1 MQSQEKKILNDNPNE
16 ILYIN
21 FNQDGT
27 CIAVG
32 TETGFKIIN
41 ILPYLD
47 LYYKDLKGGIGIIE
61 MLYKTNILALVGGGK
76 NPKFKLNELIIW
88 DEEKDTQICKI
99 KTKYKILNTKIRENK
114 IYIVNKSQI
123 LVFDFNTFNLIE
135 TLETKNI
142 RGLISLCYK
151 EDIVA
156 YPDIQHEGTVKIKNY
171 DTNKEDILKAHK
183 TPLNCI
189 QLNQDGSMIGTCSL
203 KGTLIRV
210 YNIANKQLIREV
222 RRGAESANVNYIS
235 FDISQKYF
243 LVVSDRKTIHLFF
256 LINNNTNNA
265 NTNNTN
271 NINNNITN
279 NNENQINNEN
289 ENKESNE
296 KIEAEEENN
305 NGNNIN
311 HINSISFD
319 DNKNKSNN
327 DLNNR
332 KSIFEGMSNF
342 LGVGKRYFGS
352 EWSFARIR
360 INISKSISIF
370 GPENSIIIVTYEGK
384 FCQASFDPINGGDCI
399 KIQEEKF

>member
-1 MQSQEKKILNDNPNE
+1 MQGQVKKILNDNPNE

-41 ILPYLD
+41 ISPFLD
-47 LYYKDLKGGIGIIE
+47 LYYKDLNGGIGIIE

-88 DEEKDTQICKI
+88 DEEKDAQICKI
-99 KTKYKILNTKIRENK
+99 TTKYKILNTKIRENK
-114 IYIVNKSQI
+114 IYIANKSQI
-123 LVFDFNTFNLIE
+123 LVFDFNTLNLIE

-171 DTNKEDILKAHK
+171 DTNKEDTLKAHK

-189 QLNQDGSMIGTCSL
+189 QLNQDGTMIGTCSL

-222 RRGAESANVNYIS
+222 RRGAESANVNCIS

-243 LVVSDRKTIHLFF
+243 IVVSDRKTIHLFF
-256 LINNNTNNA
+256 LINNN
-265 NTNNTN
+265 NT
-271 NINNNITN
+271 NNITN
-279 NNENQINNEN
+279 NSENQISSDIE
-289 ENKESNE
+289 KTESVDKIE
-296 KIEAEEENN
+296 KIEVEEVHNN
-305 NGNNIN
+305 NGNNNSNIN
-311 HINSISFD
+311 NISNEE
-319 DNKNKSNN
+319 NK
-327 DLNNR
+327 NR

-352 EWSFARIR
+352 EWSFARMK
-360 INISKSISIF
+360 INISKSIAIF
-370 GPENSIIIVTYEGK
+370 KPDNCIIIVTYEGK
-384 FCQASFDPINGGDCI
+384 FYQASFDPINGGECI

>member
-1 MQSQEKKILNDNPNE
+1 MQESEKPLLNENPNE

-41 ILPYLD
+41 ISPFLD
-47 LYYKDLKGGIGIIE
+47 LYYKDLNGGIGIIE

-88 DEEKDTQICKI
+88 DEEKDAQICKI
-99 KTKYKILNTKIRENK
+99 TTKYKILNTKIRENK
-114 IYIVNKSQI
+114 IFIANKSQI
-123 LVFDFNTFNLIE
+123 LVFDFNTLNLIE

-171 DTNKEDILKAHK
+171 DTNKEDTLKAHK

-189 QLNQDGSMIGTCSL
+189 QLNQDGTMIGTCSL

-222 RRGAESANVNYIS
+222 RRGAESANVNCIS

-243 LVVSDRKTIHLFF
+243 IVVSDRKTIHLFF
-256 LINNNTNNA
+256 LINNNST
-265 NTNNTN
+265 
-271 NINNNITN
+271 NNITN
-279 NNENQINNEN
+279 NSENQISSDIE
-289 ENKESNE
+289 KTESVDKIE
-296 KIEAEEENN
+296 KIEVEEVNNN
-305 NGNNIN
+305 NGNNN
-311 HINSISFD
+311 NSINNINNEE
-319 DNKNKSNN
+319 NK
-327 DLNNR
+327 NR

-352 EWSFARIR
+352 EWSFARMK
-360 INISKSISIF
+360 INISKSIAIF
-370 GPENSIIIVTYEGK
+370 KPDNCIIIVTYEGK
-384 FCQASFDPINGGDCI
+384 FYQASFDPINGGECI

>member
-1 MQSQEKKILNDNPNE
+1 MKGQVKKILNDNPNE

-41 ILPYLD
+41 ISPFLD
-47 LYYKDLKGGIGIIE
+47 LYYKDLNGGIGIIE

-88 DEEKDTQICKI
+88 DEEKDSQICKI
-99 KTKYKILNTKIRENK
+99 TTKYKILNTKIRENK
-114 IYIVNKSQI
+114 IYIANKSQI
-123 LVFDFNTFNLIE
+123 LVFDFNTLNLIE

-171 DTNKEDILKAHK
+171 DTNKEDTLKAHK

-189 QLNQDGSMIGTCSL
+189 QLNQDGTMIGTCSL

-222 RRGAESANVNYIS
+222 RRGAESANVNCIS

-243 LVVSDRKTIHLFF
+243 IVVSDRKTIHLFF
-256 LINNNTNNA
+256 LINNN
-265 NTNNTN
+265 NT
-271 NINNNITN
+271 NNITN
-279 NNENQINNEN
+279 NSENQISSDIE
-289 ENKESNE
+289 KTESVDKIE
-296 KIEAEEENN
+296 KIEVEEVNNN
-305 NGNNIN
+305 NGNNNSNIN
-311 HINSISFD
+311 NISNEE
-319 DNKNKSNN
+319 NK
-327 DLNNR
+327 NR

-352 EWSFARIR
+352 EWSFARMK
-360 INISKSISIF
+360 INISKSIAIF
-370 GPENSIIIVTYEGK
+370 KPDNCIIIVTYEGK
-384 FCQASFDPINGGDCI
+384 FYQASFDPINGGECI

>member
-1 MQSQEKKILNDNPNE
+1 MQGQDKKILNDNPNE

-41 ILPYLD
+41 ISPFLD
-47 LYYKDLKGGIGIIE
+47 LYYKDLNGGIGIIE

-114 IYIVNKSQI
+114 IYIANKSQI
-123 LVFDFNTFNLIE
+123 LVFDFNTLNLIE

-171 DTNKEDILKAHK
+171 DKNKEDILKAHK

-189 QLNQDGSMIGTCSL
+189 QLNQDGTMIGTCSL

-210 YNIANKQLIREV
+210 YNIANKQLTREV
-222 RRGAESANVNYIS
+222 RRGAESANVNCIS

-243 LVVSDRKTIHLFF
+243 IVVSDRKTIHLFF
-256 LINNNTNNA
+256 LINSNN
-265 NTNNTN
+265 
-271 NINNNITN
+271 NNNIIN
-279 NNENQINNEN
+279 NNENQISSVIE
-289 ENKESNE
+289 KTESTDKVE
-296 KIEAEEENN
+296 KIEVEEVNNN
-305 NGNNIN
+305 NGNNNNNIN
-311 HINSISFD
+311 NINNEE
-319 DNKNKSNN
+319 NK
-327 DLNNR
+327 NR

-352 EWSFARIR
+352 EWSFARMK
-360 INISKSISIF
+360 INISKSIAIF
-370 GPENSIIIVTYEGK
+370 KPDNCILIVTYEGK
-384 FCQASFDPINGGDCI
+384 FYQASFDPINGGECI

>member
-1 MQSQEKKILNDNPNE
+1 MQGQVKKILNDNPNE

-41 ILPYLD
+41 ISPFLD
-47 LYYKDLKGGIGIIE
+47 LYYKDLNGGIGIIE

-88 DEEKDTQICKI
+88 DEEKDAQICKI
-99 KTKYKILNTKIRENK
+99 TTKYKILNTKIRENK
-114 IYIVNKSQI
+114 IFIANKSQI
-123 LVFDFNTFNLIE
+123 LVFDFNTLNLIE

-171 DTNKEDILKAHK
+171 DTNKEDTLKAHK

-189 QLNQDGSMIGTCSL
+189 QLNQDGTMIGTCSL

-222 RRGAESANVNYIS
+222 RRGAESANVNCIS

-243 LVVSDRKTIHLFF
+243 IVVSDRKTIHLFF
-256 LINNNTNNA
+256 LINNN
-265 NTNNTN
+265 NT
-271 NINNNITN
+271 NNITN
-279 NNENQINNEN
+279 NSENQISSDIE
-289 ENKESNE
+289 KTESADKIE
-296 KIEAEEENN
+296 KIEVEEVNNN
-305 NGNNIN
+305 NGNNN
-311 HINSISFD
+311 NSINNINNEE
-319 DNKNKSNN
+319 NK
-327 DLNNR
+327 NR

-352 EWSFARIR
+352 EWSFARMK
-360 INISKSISIF
+360 INISKSIAIF
-370 GPENSIIIVTYEGK
+370 KPDNCIIIVTYEGK
-384 FCQASFDPINGGDCI
+384 FYQASFDPINGGECI

>member
-1 MQSQEKKILNDNPNE
+1 MQGQVKKILNDNPNE

-41 ILPYLD
+41 ISPFLD
-47 LYYKDLKGGIGIIE
+47 LYYKDLNGGIGIIE

-114 IYIVNKSQI
+114 IYIANKSQI
-123 LVFDFNTFNLIE
+123 LVFDFNTLNLIE

-171 DTNKEDILKAHK
+171 DKNKEDILKAHK

-189 QLNQDGSMIGTCSL
+189 QLNQDGTMIGTCSL

-222 RRGAESANVNYIS
+222 RRGAESANVNCIS

-243 LVVSDRKTIHLFF
+243 IVVSDRKTIHLFF
-256 LINNNTNNA
+256 LINNNTNN
-265 NTNNTN
+265 
-271 NINNNITN
+271 IIN
-279 NNENQINNEN
+279 NNENQIASLIE
-289 ENKESNE
+289 KTESTDKIE
-296 KIEAEEENN
+296 KIEAEEVNNN
-305 NGNNIN
+305 NGNNNNNIN
-311 HINSISFD
+311 NINNEE
-319 DNKNKSNN
+319 NK
-327 DLNNR
+327 NR

-352 EWSFARIR
+352 EWSFARMK
-360 INISKSISIF
+360 INISKSIAIF
-370 GPENSIIIVTYEGK
+370 KPDNCILIVTYEGK
-384 FCQASFDPINGGDCI
+384 FYQASFDPINGGECI

>member
-1 MQSQEKKILNDNPNE
+1 MQGQVKKILNDNSNE

-41 ILPYLD
+41 ISPFLD
-47 LYYKDLKGGIGIIE
+47 LYYKDLNGGIGIIE

-88 DEEKDTQICKI
+88 DEEKNTQICKI
-99 KTKYKILNTKIRENK
+99 KTKYKILNTKLRENK

-156 YPDIQHEGTVKIKNY
+156 YPDIQHEGTIRIKNY
-171 DTNKEDILKAHK
+171 DTNKEDKLKAHK

-189 QLNQDGSMIGTCSL
+189 QINQNGTMIGTCSL

-210 YNIANKQLIREV
+210 YNIAKKQLIREV

-243 LVVSDRKTIHLFF
+243 IVVSDRKTIHLFF
-256 LINNNTNNA
+256 LINNN
-265 NTNNTN
+265 NTN
-271 NINNNITN
+271 NIINNIN
-279 NNENQINNEN
+279 SNENIISNDNEN
-289 ENKESNE
+289 LESNE

-305 NGNNIN
+305 NNGNNNNNIN
-311 HINSISFD
+311 NINVEE
-319 DNKNKSNN
+319 NKNKNNN

-352 EWSFARIR
+352 EWSFAWIR
-360 INISKSISIF
+360 INISKSIAIF
-370 GPENSIIIVTYEGK
+370 GPDNSIIIVTYEGK
-384 FCQASFDPINGGDCI
+384 FYQASFDPINGGDCI

>member
-1 MQSQEKKILNDNPNE
+1 MQGQVKKILNDNPNE

-41 ILPYLD
+41 ISPFLD
-47 LYYKDLKGGIGIIE
+47 LYYKDLNGGIGIIE

-88 DEEKDTQICKI
+88 DEEKDAQICKI
-99 KTKYKILNTKIRENK
+99 TTKYKILNTKIRENK
-114 IYIVNKSQI
+114 IFIANKSQI
-123 LVFDFNTFNLIE
+123 LVFDFNTLTLIE

-171 DTNKEDILKAHK
+171 DTNKEDTLKAHK

-189 QLNQDGSMIGTCSL
+189 QLNQDGTMIGTCSL

-222 RRGAESANVNYIS
+222 RRGAESANVNCIS

-243 LVVSDRKTIHLFF
+243 IVVSDRKTIHLFF
-256 LINNNTNNA
+256 LINNN
-265 NTNNTN
+265 NT
-271 NINNNITN
+271 NNITN
-279 NNENQINNEN
+279 NSENQISSDIE
-289 ENKESNE
+289 KTESVDKIE
-296 KIEAEEENN
+296 KIEVEEVNNN
-305 NGNNIN
+305 NGNNNSNIN
-311 HINSISFD
+311 NISNEE
-319 DNKNKSNN
+319 NK
-327 DLNNR
+327 NR

-352 EWSFARIR
+352 EWSFARMK
-360 INISKSISIF
+360 INISKSIAIF
-370 GPENSIIIVTYEGK
+370 KPDNCIIIVTYEGK
-384 FCQASFDPINGGDCI
+384 FYQASFDPINGGECI

>member
-1 MQSQEKKILNDNPNE
+1 MQGQVKKILNDNPNE

-41 ILPYLD
+41 ISPFLD
-47 LYYKDLKGGIGIIE
+47 LYYKDLNGGIGIIE

-88 DEEKDTQICKI
+88 DEEKDSQICKI
-99 KTKYKILNTKIRENK
+99 TTKYKILNTKIRENK
-114 IYIVNKSQI
+114 IFIANKSQI
-123 LVFDFNTFNLIE
+123 LVFDFNTLNLIE

-171 DTNKEDILKAHK
+171 DTNKEDTLKAHK

-189 QLNQDGSMIGTCSL
+189 QLNQDGTMIGTCSL

-222 RRGAESANVNYIS
+222 RRGAESANVNCIS

-243 LVVSDRKTIHLFF
+243 IVVSDRKTIHLFF
-256 LINNNTNNA
+256 LINNN
-265 NTNNTN
+265 NT
-271 NINNNITN
+271 NNITN
-279 NNENQINNEN
+279 NSENQISSDIE
-289 ENKESNE
+289 KTESADKIE
-296 KIEAEEENN
+296 KIEVEEVNNN
-305 NGNNIN
+305 NGNNN
-311 HINSISFD
+311 NSINNINNEE
-319 DNKNKSNN
+319 NK
-327 DLNNR
+327 NR

-352 EWSFARIR
+352 EWSFARMK
-360 INISKSISIF
+360 INISKSIAIF
-370 GPENSIIIVTYEGK
+370 KPDNCIIIVTYEGK
-384 FCQASFDPINGGDCI
+384 FYQASFDPINGGECI

>member
-1 MQSQEKKILNDNPNE
+1 MKGQVKKILNDNPNE

-41 ILPYLD
+41 ISPFLD
-47 LYYKDLKGGIGIIE
+47 LYYKDLNGGIGIIE

-76 NPKFKLNELIIW
+76 NPKFKLNELIIQ
-88 DEEKDTQICKI
+88 DEEKDAQICKI
-99 KTKYKILNTKIRENK
+99 TTKYKILNTKIRENK
-114 IYIVNKSQI
+114 IYIANKSQI
-123 LVFDFNTFNLIE
+123 LVFDFNTLNLIE

-171 DTNKEDILKAHK
+171 DTNKEDTLKAHK

-189 QLNQDGSMIGTCSL
+189 QLNQDGTMIGTCSL

-222 RRGAESANVNYIS
+222 RRGAESANVNCIS

-243 LVVSDRKTIHLFF
+243 IVVSDRKTIHLFF
-256 LINNNTNNA
+256 LINNN
-265 NTNNTN
+265 NT
-271 NINNNITN
+271 NNITN
-279 NNENQINNEN
+279 NSENQISSDIE
-289 ENKESNE
+289 KTESVDKIE
-296 KIEAEEENN
+296 KIEVEEVNNN
-305 NGNNIN
+305 NGNNNSNIN
-311 HINSISFD
+311 NISNEE
-319 DNKNKSNN
+319 NK
-327 DLNNR
+327 NR

-352 EWSFARIR
+352 EWSFARMK
-360 INISKSISIF
+360 INISKSIAIF
-370 GPENSIIIVTYEGK
+370 KPDNCIIIVTYEGK
-384 FCQASFDPINGGDCI
+384 FYQASFDPINGGECI
-399 KIQEEKF
+399 KIQEEKFQKQ

>member
-1 MQSQEKKILNDNPNE
+1 MQGQVKKILNDNPNE

-41 ILPYLD
+41 ISPFLD
-47 LYYKDLKGGIGIIE
+47 LYYKDLNGGIGIIE

-88 DEEKDTQICKI
+88 DEEKDAQICKI
-99 KTKYKILNTKIRENK
+99 TTKYKILNTKIRENK
-114 IYIVNKSQI
+114 IYIANKSQI
-123 LVFDFNTFNLIE
+123 LVFDFNTLNLIE

-171 DTNKEDILKAHK
+171 DTNKEDTLKAHK

-189 QLNQDGSMIGTCSL
+189 QLNQDGTMIGTCSL

-222 RRGAESANVNYIS
+222 RRGAESANVNCIS

-243 LVVSDRKTIHLFF
+243 IVVSDRKTIHLFF
-256 LINNNTNNA
+256 LINNN
-265 NTNNTN
+265 NT
-271 NINNNITN
+271 NNITN
-279 NNENQINNEN
+279 NSENQISSDIE
-289 ENKESNE
+289 KTESADKIE
-296 KIEAEEENN
+296 KIEVEEVNNN
-305 NGNNIN
+305 NGNNN
-311 HINSISFD
+311 NSINNINNEE
-319 DNKNKSNN
+319 NK
-327 DLNNR
+327 NR

-352 EWSFARIR
+352 EWSFARMK
-360 INISKSISIF
+360 INISKSIAIF
-370 GPENSIIIVTYEGK
+370 KPDNCIIIVTYEGK
-384 FCQASFDPINGGDCI
+384 FYQASFDPINGGECI

>member
-1 MQSQEKKILNDNPNE
+1 MQGQVKKILNDNPDE

-41 ILPYLD
+41 IFPFLD

-61 MLYKTNILALVGGGK
+61 MLYKSNILALVGGGK

-88 DEEKDTQICKI
+88 DEEKDMQICKI
-99 KTKYKILNTKIRENK
+99 KTKYNILNTKIRENK

-123 LVFDFNTFNLIE
+123 LVFDFNAFNLIE

-156 YPDIQHEGTVKIKNY
+156 YPDIQHEGTIKIKNY
-171 DTNKEDILKAHK
+171 DSKKEDTLKAHK

-189 QLNQDGSMIGTCSL
+189 QLNQDGTMIGTCSL

-222 RRGAESANVNYIS
+222 RRGAESANVNCIS

-243 LVVSDRKTIHLFF
+243 IVVSDRKTIHLFF
-256 LINNNTNNA
+256 LINNNTTNNA
-265 NTNNTN
+265 I
-271 NINNNITN
+271 NIAN
-279 NNENQINNEN
+279 NNENRISNDNEN
-289 ENKESNE
+289 IETNE
-296 KIEAEEENN
+296 KIESEEE
-305 NGNNIN
+305 
-311 HINSISFD
+311 
-319 DNKNKSNN
+319 NKNKSNN

-352 EWSFARIR
+352 EWSFASIK
-360 INISKSISIF
+360 INISKSIAIF
-370 GPENSIIIVTYEGK
+370 GPDNSIIIITYEGK
-384 FCQASFDPINGGDCI
+384 FYQASFDPINGGDCI

>member
-1 MQSQEKKILNDNPNE
+1 MQGQVKKILNDNPNE

-41 ILPYLD
+41 ISPFLD
-47 LYYKDLKGGIGIIE
+47 LYYKDLNGGIGIIE

-88 DEEKDTQICKI
+88 DEEKDAQICKI
-99 KTKYKILNTKIRENK
+99 TTKYKILNTKIRENK
-114 IYIVNKSQI
+114 IFIANKSQI
-123 LVFDFNTFNLIE
+123 LVFDFNTLNLIE

-171 DTNKEDILKAHK
+171 DTNKEDTLKAHK

-189 QLNQDGSMIGTCSL
+189 QLNQDGTMIGTCSL

-222 RRGAESANVNYIS
+222 RRGAESANVNCIS

-243 LVVSDRKTIHLFF
+243 IVVSDRKTIHLFF
-256 LINNNTNNA
+256 LINNN
-265 NTNNTN
+265 NT
-271 NINNNITN
+271 NNITN
-279 NNENQINNEN
+279 NSENQISSDIE
-289 ENKESNE
+289 KTESVDKIE
-296 KIEAEEENN
+296 KIEVEEVNNN
-305 NGNNIN
+305 NGNNN
-311 HINSISFD
+311 NSINNINIEE
-319 DNKNKSNN
+319 NK
-327 DLNNR
+327 NR

-352 EWSFARIR
+352 EWSFARMK
-360 INISKSISIF
+360 INISKSIAIF
-370 GPENSIIIVTYEGK
+370 KPDNCIIIVTYEGK
-384 FCQASFDPINGGDCI
+384 FYQASFDPINGGECI

>member
-1 MQSQEKKILNDNPNE
+1 MQGQVKKILNDNPNE

-41 ILPYLD
+41 ISPFLD
-47 LYYKDLKGGIGIIE
+47 LYYKDLNGGIGIIE

-88 DEEKDTQICKI
+88 DEEKDSQICKI
-99 KTKYKILNTKIRENK
+99 TTKYKILNTKIRENK
-114 IYIVNKSQI
+114 IFIANKSQI
-123 LVFDFNTFNLIE
+123 LVFDFNTLNLIE

-171 DTNKEDILKAHK
+171 DTNKEDTLKAHK

-189 QLNQDGSMIGTCSL
+189 QLNQDGTMIGTCSL

-222 RRGAESANVNYIS
+222 RRGAESANVNCIS

-243 LVVSDRKTIHLFF
+243 IVVSDRKTIHLFF
-256 LINNNTNNA
+256 LINNN
-265 NTNNTN
+265 NT
-271 NINNNITN
+271 NNITN
-279 NNENQINNEN
+279 NSENQISSDIE
-289 ENKESNE
+289 KTESVDKIE
-296 KIEAEEENN
+296 KIEVEEVNNN
-305 NGNNIN
+305 NGNNN
-311 HINSISFD
+311 NSINNINNEE
-319 DNKNKSNN
+319 NK
-327 DLNNR
+327 NR

-352 EWSFARIR
+352 EWSFARMK
-360 INISKSISIF
+360 INISKSIAIF
-370 GPENSIIIVTYEGK
+370 KPDNCIIIVTYEGK
-384 FCQASFDPINGGDCI
+384 FYQASFDPINGGECI

>member
-1 MQSQEKKILNDNPNE
+1 MQGQDKKILNDNPNE

-41 ILPYLD
+41 ISPFLD
-47 LYYKDLKGGIGIIE
+47 LYYKDLNGGIGIIE

-114 IYIVNKSQI
+114 IYIANKSQI
-123 LVFDFNTFNLIE
+123 LVFDFNTLNLIE

-171 DTNKEDILKAHK
+171 DKNKEDILKAHK

-189 QLNQDGSMIGTCSL
+189 QLNQDGTMIGTCSL

-222 RRGAESANVNYIS
+222 RRGAESANVNCIS

-243 LVVSDRKTIHLFF
+243 IVVSDRKTIHLFF
-256 LINNNTNNA
+256 LINNNTNN
-265 NTNNTN
+265 
-271 NINNNITN
+271 IIN
-279 NNENQINNEN
+279 NNENQIASLIE
-289 ENKESNE
+289 KTESTDKIE
-296 KIEAEEENN
+296 KIEAEEVNNN
-305 NGNNIN
+305 NGNNNNNIN
-311 HINSISFD
+311 NINNEE
-319 DNKNKSNN
+319 NK
-327 DLNNR
+327 NR

-352 EWSFARIR
+352 EWSFARMK
-360 INISKSISIF
+360 INISKSIAIF
-370 GPENSIIIVTYEGK
+370 KPDNCILIVTYEGK
-384 FCQASFDPINGGDCI
+384 FYQASFDPINGGECI

>member
-1 MQSQEKKILNDNPNE
+1 MQGQVKKILNDNPNE

-41 ILPYLD
+41 ISPFLD
-47 LYYKDLKGGIGIIE
+47 LYYKDLNGGIGIIE

-88 DEEKDTQICKI
+88 DEEKDAQICKI
-99 KTKYKILNTKIRENK
+99 TTKYKILNTKIRENK
-114 IYIVNKSQI
+114 IYIANKSQI
-123 LVFDFNTFNLIE
+123 LVFDFNTLNLIE

-171 DTNKEDILKAHK
+171 DTNKEDTLKAHK

-189 QLNQDGSMIGTCSL
+189 QLNQDGTMIGTCSL

-222 RRGAESANVNYIS
+222 RRGAESANVNCIS

-243 LVVSDRKTIHLFF
+243 IVVSDRKTIHLFF
-256 LINNNTNNA
+256 LINNN
-265 NTNNTN
+265 NT
-271 NINNNITN
+271 NNITN
-279 NNENQINNEN
+279 NSENQISSDIE
-289 ENKESNE
+289 KTESVDKIE
-296 KIEAEEENN
+296 KIEVEEVNNN
-305 NGNNIN
+305 NGNNNSNIN
-311 HINSISFD
+311 NISNEE
-319 DNKNKSNN
+319 NK
-327 DLNNR
+327 NR

-352 EWSFARIR
+352 EWSFARMK
-360 INISKSISIF
+360 INISKSIAIF
-370 GPENSIIIVTYEGK
+370 KPDNCIIIVTYEGK
-384 FCQASFDPINGGDCI
+384 FYQASFDPINGGECI

>member
-1 MQSQEKKILNDNPNE
+1 MQGQVKKILNDNPNE

-41 ILPYLD
+41 ISPFLD
-47 LYYKDLKGGIGIIE
+47 LYYKDLNGGIGIIE

-88 DEEKDTQICKI
+88 DEEKDAQICKI
-99 KTKYKILNTKIRENK
+99 TTKYKILNTKIRENK
-114 IYIVNKSQI
+114 IFIANKSQI
-123 LVFDFNTFNLIE
+123 LVFDFNTLNLIE

-171 DTNKEDILKAHK
+171 DTNKEDTLKAHK

-189 QLNQDGSMIGTCSL
+189 QLNQDGTMIGTCSL

-222 RRGAESANVNYIS
+222 RRGAESANVNCIS

-243 LVVSDRKTIHLFF
+243 IVVSDRKTIHLFF
-256 LINNNTNNA
+256 LINNN
-265 NTNNTN
+265 NT
-271 NINNNITN
+271 NNITN
-279 NNENQINNEN
+279 NSENQISSDIE
-289 ENKESNE
+289 KTESVDKIE
-296 KIEAEEENN
+296 KIEVEEVNNN
-305 NGNNIN
+305 NGNNN
-311 HINSISFD
+311 NSINNINNEE
-319 DNKNKSNN
+319 NK
-327 DLNNR
+327 NR

-352 EWSFARIR
+352 EWSFARMK
-360 INISKSISIF
+360 INISKSIAIF
-370 GPENSIIIVTYEGK
+370 KPDNCIIIVTYEGK
-384 FCQASFDPINGGDCI
+384 FYQASFDPINGGECI

>member
-1 MQSQEKKILNDNPNE
+1 MQGQVKKILNDNPNE

-41 ILPYLD
+41 ISPFLD
-47 LYYKDLKGGIGIIE
+47 LYYKDLNGGIGIIE

-88 DEEKDTQICKI
+88 DEEKDSQICKI
-99 KTKYKILNTKIRENK
+99 TTKYKILNTKIRENK
-114 IYIVNKSQI
+114 IFIANKSQI
-123 LVFDFNTFNLIE
+123 LVFDFNTLNLIE

-171 DTNKEDILKAHK
+171 DTNKEDTLKAHK

-189 QLNQDGSMIGTCSL
+189 QLNQDGTMIGTCSL

-222 RRGAESANVNYIS
+222 RRGAESANVNCIS

-243 LVVSDRKTIHLFF
+243 IVVSDRKTIHLFF
-256 LINNNTNNA
+256 LINNN
-265 NTNNTN
+265 NT
-271 NINNNITN
+271 NNITN
-279 NNENQINNEN
+279 NSENQISSDIE
-289 ENKESNE
+289 KTESVDKIE
-296 KIEAEEENN
+296 KIEVEEVNNN
-305 NGNNIN
+305 NGNNNSNIN
-311 HINSISFD
+311 NISNEE
-319 DNKNKSNN
+319 NK
-327 DLNNR
+327 NR

-352 EWSFARIR
+352 EWSFARMK
-360 INISKSISIF
+360 INISKSIAIF
-370 GPENSIIIVTYEGK
+370 KPDNCIIIVTYEGK
-384 FCQASFDPINGGDCI
+384 FYQASFDPINGGECI

>member
-1 MQSQEKKILNDNPNE
+1 MQGQVKKILNDNPNE

-41 ILPYLD
+41 ISPFLD
-47 LYYKDLKGGIGIIE
+47 LYYKDLNGGIGIIE

-88 DEEKDTQICKI
+88 DEEKDAQICKI
-99 KTKYKILNTKIRENK
+99 TTKYKILNTKIRENK
-114 IYIVNKSQI
+114 IYIANKSQI
-123 LVFDFNTFNLIE
+123 LVFDFNTLNLIE

-171 DTNKEDILKAHK
+171 DTNKEDTLKAHK

-189 QLNQDGSMIGTCSL
+189 QLNQDGTMIGTCSL

-222 RRGAESANVNYIS
+222 RRGAESANVNCIS

-243 LVVSDRKTIHLFF
+243 IVVSDRKTIHLFF
-256 LINNNTNNA
+256 LINNN
-265 NTNNTN
+265 NT
-271 NINNNITN
+271 NNITN
-279 NNENQINNEN
+279 NSENQISSDIE
-289 ENKESNE
+289 KTESVDKIE
-296 KIEAEEENN
+296 KIEVEEVNNN
-305 NGNNIN
+305 NGNNN
-311 HINSISFD
+311 NSINNINNEE
-319 DNKNKSNN
+319 NK
-327 DLNNR
+327 NR

-352 EWSFARIR
+352 EWSFARMK
-360 INISKSISIF
+360 INISKSIAIF
-370 GPENSIIIVTYEGK
+370 KPDNCIIIVTYEGK
-384 FCQASFDPINGGDCI
+384 FYQASFDPINGGECI

>member
-1 MQSQEKKILNDNPNE
+1 MQEQVKKILNDNPNE

-27 CIAVG
+27 CIAIG
-32 TETGFKIIN
+32 TETGFKIVN
-41 ILPYLD
+41 ISPFLD
-47 LYYKDLKGGIGIIE
+47 IYYKDLNGGIGIIE
-61 MLYKTNILALVGGGK
+61 MLYKSNILALVGGGK
-76 NPKFKLNELIIW
+76 KPKFKLNELIIW

-123 LVFDFNTFNLIE
+123 LVFDFQTFNLIE
-135 TLETKNI
+135 TLESKNI

-171 DTNKEDILKAHK
+171 DTNKEDTLKAHK

-189 QLNQDGSMIGTCSL
+189 QLNQDGTMIGTCSL

-210 YNIANKQLIREV
+210 YNIAKKQLIREV
-222 RRGAESANVNYIS
+222 RRGAESANVNCIS

-243 LVVSDRKTIHLFF
+243 IVVSDRKTIHLFF
-256 LINNNTNNA
+256 LINNNISDNII
-265 NTNNTN
+265 NNTN
-271 NINNNITN
+271 NIENRISND
-279 NNENQINNEN
+279 NENIEN
-289 ENKESNE
+289 NE
-296 KIEAEEENN
+296 KIETKEENN
-305 NGNNIN
+305 NNIININ
-311 HINSISFD
+311 NTNTEE
-319 DNKNKSNN
+319 NKNKNN
-327 DLNNR
+327 SDLNNR

-342 LGVGKRYFGS
+342 LGVGKRYFTS

-370 GPENSIIIVTYEGK
+370 GPDNSIIIVTYEGK
-384 FCQASFDPINGGDCI
+384 FYQASFDPINGGDCI

>member
-1 MQSQEKKILNDNPNE
+1 MQGLVKKILNDNPNE

-41 ILPYLD
+41 ISPFLD
-47 LYYKDLKGGIGIIE
+47 LYYKDLNGGIGIIE

-88 DEEKDTQICKI
+88 DEEKDAQICKI
-99 KTKYKILNTKIRENK
+99 TTKYKILNTKIRENK
-114 IYIVNKSQI
+114 IYIANKSQI
-123 LVFDFNTFNLIE
+123 LVFDFNTLNLIE

-171 DTNKEDILKAHK
+171 DTNKEDTLKAHK

-189 QLNQDGSMIGTCSL
+189 QLNQDGTMIGTCSL

-222 RRGAESANVNYIS
+222 RRGAESANVNCIS

-243 LVVSDRKTIHLFF
+243 IVVSDRKTIHLFF
-256 LINNNTNNA
+256 LINNN
-265 NTNNTN
+265 NT
-271 NINNNITN
+271 NNITN
-279 NNENQINNEN
+279 NSENQISSDIE
-289 ENKESNE
+289 KTESVDKIE
-296 KIEAEEENN
+296 KIEVEEVNNN
-305 NGNNIN
+305 NGNNN
-311 HINSISFD
+311 NSINNINNEE
-319 DNKNKSNN
+319 NK
-327 DLNNR
+327 NR

-352 EWSFARIR
+352 EWSFARMK
-360 INISKSISIF
+360 INISKSIAIF
-370 GPENSIIIVTYEGK
+370 KPDNCIIIVTYEGK
-384 FCQASFDPINGGDCI
+384 FYQASFDPINGGECI

>member
-1 MQSQEKKILNDNPNE
+1 MQGQVKKILNDNPNE

-41 ILPYLD
+41 ISPFLD
-47 LYYKDLKGGIGIIE
+47 LYYKDLNGGIGIIE

-114 IYIVNKSQI
+114 IYIANKSQI
-123 LVFDFNTFNLIE
+123 LVFDFNTLNLIE

-171 DTNKEDILKAHK
+171 DTNKEDTLKAHK

-189 QLNQDGSMIGTCSL
+189 QLNQDGTMIGTCSL

-222 RRGAESANVNYIS
+222 RRGAESANVNCIS

-243 LVVSDRKTIHLFF
+243 IVVSDRKTIHLFF
-256 LINNNTNNA
+256 LINNN
-265 NTNNTN
+265 NT
-271 NINNNITN
+271 NNITN
-279 NNENQINNEN
+279 NSENQISSDIE
-289 ENKESNE
+289 KTESVDKIE
-296 KIEAEEENN
+296 KIEVEEVNNN
-305 NGNNIN
+305 NGNNN
-311 HINSISFD
+311 NSINNINNEE
-319 DNKNKSNN
+319 NK
-327 DLNNR
+327 NR

-352 EWSFARIR
+352 EWSFARMK
-360 INISKSISIF
+360 INISKSIAIF
-370 GPENSIIIVTYEGK
+370 KPDNCIIIVTYEGK
-384 FCQASFDPINGGDCI
+384 FYQASFDPINGGECI

>member
-1 MQSQEKKILNDNPNE
+1 MQGKVKKILNDNPEE

-41 ILPYLD
+41 ISPFLD

-88 DEEKDTQICKI
+88 DEEKDMQICKI
-99 KTKYKILNTKIRENK
+99 NTKYKILNTKIRENK

-123 LVFDFNTFNLIE
+123 LVFDFNSFNLIE

-156 YPDIQHEGTVKIKNY
+156 YPDIQHEGTIKIKNY
-171 DTNKEDILKAHK
+171 DSKKEDTLKAHK

-189 QLNQDGSMIGTCSL
+189 QLNQDGTMIGTCSL

-210 YNIANKQLIREV
+210 YNIVTKQLIREV
-222 RRGAESANVNYIS
+222 RRGAESANVNCIS

-243 LVVSDRKTIHLFF
+243 IVVSDRKTIHLFF
-256 LINNNTNNA
+256 LINNNS
-265 NTNNTN
+265 TNNT
-271 NINNNITN
+271 INNTN
-279 NNENQINNEN
+279 NNENRISNDYEN
-289 ENKESNE
+289 TESNE
-296 KIEAEEENN
+296 KIETEEDNS

-311 HINSISFD
+311 NINNINNEE
-319 DNKNKSNN
+319 NKNKSNN

-332 KSIFEGMSNF
+332 RSIFEGMSNF

-352 EWSFARIR
+352 EWSFARIK
-360 INISKSISIF
+360 INISKSIAIF
-370 GPENSIIIVTYEGK
+370 GPDNSIIIVTYEGK
-384 FCQASFDPINGGDCI
+384 FYQASFDPINGGDCI

>member
-1 MQSQEKKILNDNPNE
+1 MQGQVKKILNDNPNE

-41 ILPYLD
+41 ISPFLD
-47 LYYKDLKGGIGIIE
+47 LYYKDLNGGIGIIE

-88 DEEKDTQICKI
+88 DEEKDAQICKI
-99 KTKYKILNTKIRENK
+99 TTKYKILNTKIRENK
-114 IYIVNKSQI
+114 IYIANKSQI
-123 LVFDFNTFNLIE
+123 LVFDFNTLNLIE

-171 DTNKEDILKAHK
+171 DTNKEDTLKAHK

-189 QLNQDGSMIGTCSL
+189 QLNQDGTMIGTCSL

-222 RRGAESANVNYIS
+222 RRGAESANVNCIS

-243 LVVSDRKTIHLFF
+243 IVVSDRKTIHLFF
-256 LINNNTNNA
+256 LINNN
-265 NTNNTN
+265 NT
-271 NINNNITN
+271 NNITN
-279 NNENQINNEN
+279 NSENQISSDIE
-289 ENKESNE
+289 KTESVDKIE
-296 KIEAEEENN
+296 KIEVEEVNNN
-305 NGNNIN
+305 NGNNN
-311 HINSISFD
+311 NSINNINNEE
-319 DNKNKSNN
+319 NK
-327 DLNNR
+327 NR

-352 EWSFARIR
+352 EWSFARMK
-360 INISKSISIF
+360 INISKSIAIF
-370 GPENSIIIVTYEGK
+370 KPDNCIIIVTYEGK
-384 FCQASFDPINGGDCI
+384 FYQASFDPINGGECI
-399 KIQEEKF
+399 KIQEDKF

>member
-1 MQSQEKKILNDNPNE
+1 MQGQVKKILNDNPNE

-41 ILPYLD
+41 ISPFLD
-47 LYYKDLKGGIGIIE
+47 LYYKDLNGGIGIIE
-61 MLYKTNILALVGGGK
+61 MLYKMNILALVGGGK

-88 DEEKDTQICKI
+88 DEEKDAQICKI
-99 KTKYKILNTKIRENK
+99 TTKYKILNTKIRENK
-114 IYIVNKSQI
+114 IYIANKSQI
-123 LVFDFNTFNLIE
+123 LVFDFNTLNLIE

-171 DTNKEDILKAHK
+171 DTNKEDTLKAHK

-189 QLNQDGSMIGTCSL
+189 QLNQDGTMIGTCSL

-222 RRGAESANVNYIS
+222 RRGAESANVNCIS

-243 LVVSDRKTIHLFF
+243 IVVSDRKTIHLFF
-256 LINNNTNNA
+256 LINNN
-265 NTNNTN
+265 NT
-271 NINNNITN
+271 NNITN
-279 NNENQINNEN
+279 NSENQISSDIE
-289 ENKESNE
+289 KTESVDKIE
-296 KIEAEEENN
+296 KIEVEEVNNN
-305 NGNNIN
+305 NGNNN
-311 HINSISFD
+311 NSINNINNEE
-319 DNKNKSNN
+319 NK
-327 DLNNR
+327 NR

-352 EWSFARIR
+352 EWSFARMK
-360 INISKSISIF
+360 INISKSIAIF
-370 GPENSIIIVTYEGK
+370 KPDNCIIIVTYEGK
-384 FCQASFDPINGGDCI
+384 FYQASFDPINGGECI